1 MESKDWIKKFRSEKG
16 LSQARLAKKM
26 NVTKAY
32 VYQYESGNRIP
43 KPETLQRF
51 ADALE
56 VPYYWL
62 VVGPIEAQ
70 KTFEGF
76 LSAMK
81 EKEAEIKEVTQPGE
95 EMRAANI
102 SLFGEMAKQL
112 PKEAQIRIIKKKYDE
127 NDQEIELQDAI
138 VIERHE
144 DGVVRATHTTQS
156 EIRKKEVSQML
167 DILND
172 DGIKEAHRQVELI
185 TQIPQYRKEDSSD

>member
-16 LSQARLAKKM
+16 LSQAQLAKKM

-81 EKEAEIKEVTQPGE
+81 EKEAEIEAVTQPGE
-95 EMRAANI
+95 EMRAANL
-102 SLFGEMAKQL
+102 SLMHELIKLMPNDLQM
-112 PKEAQIRIIKKKYDE
+112 RIIKTSYDE
-127 NDQEIELQDAI
+127 NGNEIEMQDAT

-185 TQIPQYRKEDSSD
+185 TQIPQYRKEDPSD